1 MKNHLISR
9 RSVLAGTAAAGALSL
24 TGFPARAEVKWKK
37 YAGTKLEVI
46 LAKGPRGDNLQKNI
60 KEFTELTGI
69 QVESEQIPEQQQRQK
84 AVIELAS
91 GKPSFDVIHLSYHVQ
106 KRQFEKAGWLADMS
120 GYMKDPNLT
129 APDLVESDFSAAGL
143 QYAKNDKG
151 QMLSLPWSVDYFIL
165 YYNKEL
171 FQKKGVAVPKTF
183 DEMVAAAEKLTDAKE
198 GTFGFV
204 GRGLRNANMT
214 LWTNFFLNYGGEFLD
229 NKGNILTDGPEAIEA
244 TKLYQTL
251 LTKVA
256 PPGVAGFNWMESMA
270 SFTQGRSAMW
280 IDGVGWAPPLED
292 PAASRIV
299 GKVGY
304 TVVPAGTQGTIFG
317 DLWRRPRHRRRQQE
331 QGSRLSA
338 LPMGGLEGAGRAA
351 AAGRRRRAVPQFHP
365 QRSRDPEGR
374 EDAEGMA
381 AVGDRF
387 RQDQQA
393 RPARYHPGRRIPRS
407 RRRRHHL
414 YPRGR

>member
-1 MKNHLISR
+1 MKNHPISR
-9 RSVLAGTAAAGALSL
+9 RALLAGTAAAGALSL
-24 TGFPARAEVKWKK
+24 TGIPARAEVQWKK

-165 YYNKEL
+165 YYNKEI

-183 DEMVAAAEKLTDAKE
+183 DEMDAARRKAHRRE
-198 GTFGFV
+198 GRHFGYV
-204 GRGLRNANMT
+204 GRGLKNANMT
-214 LWTNFFLNYGGEFLD
+214 LWTNYFLNYGGEFLD
-229 NKGNILTDGPEAIEA
+229 AKGNILTDGPEAIEA

-251 LTKVA
+251 LEQSLRLPALRASTGWSRLPPSRKDA
-256 PPGVAGFNWMESMA
+256 PRCGSTASAG
-270 SFTQGRSAMW
+270 RR
-280 IDGVGWAPPLED
+280 GWKTRT
-292 PAASRIV
+292 ASRIV

-304 TVVPAGTQGTIFG
+304 AMVPAGPKGQYSATYG
-317 DLWRRPRHRRRQQE
+317 DGIGIAGRQQE

-338 LPMGGLEGAGRAA
+338 LPVGRFEGAGRAA
-351 AAGRRRRAVPQFHP
+351 AAGRRRRAVPQLDA
-365 QRSRDPEGR
+365 QRSRE
-374 EDAEGMA
+374 
-381 AVGDRF
+381 F
-387 RQDQQA
+387 RRA
-393 RPARYHPGRRIPRS
+393 
-407 RRRRHHL
+407 
-414 YPRGR
+414 